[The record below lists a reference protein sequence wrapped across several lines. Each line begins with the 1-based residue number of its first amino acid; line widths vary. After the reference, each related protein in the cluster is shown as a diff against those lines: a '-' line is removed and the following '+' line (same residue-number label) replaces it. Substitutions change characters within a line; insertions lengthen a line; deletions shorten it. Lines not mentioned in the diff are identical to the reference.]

1 MADADGVV
9 PLSRGRERV
18 SIVVTAEDGETTRTY
33 TVTVTRAAVPPATP
47 DRPAGQSTGE
57 GAVSLDWNDVPT
69 ATSYDVRFWQV
80 DAHTELSADAS
91 VNGIS
96 IAFNGSGATVRG
108 LPTDY
113 EWYFFEVRAV
123 NDAGASGWSPNNAI
137 EVPKDEQI
145 PAPDAPDQPDGRL
158 TGEGAVSLDWNDVPT
173 ATSYIVTVWLD
184 DGWTDLSADASVQG
198 VSIAFNGSRA
208 TVSGLPTDYEWY
220 YFVVRAVNAGGI
232 SDWSDYNAIQVQ

>member
-1 MADADGVV
+1 M
-9 PLSRGRERV
+9 
-18 SIVVTAEDGETTRTY
+18 
-33 TVTVTRAAVPPATP
+33 
-47 DRPAGQSTGE
+47 
-57 GAVSLDWNDVPT
+57 SLDWKDVPT
-69 ATSYDVRFWQV
+69 AISYEVRFWQV
-80 DAHTELSADAS
+80 DAHTELSAAS

-96 IAFNGSGATVRG
+96 IAFNGSGATVSG

-145 PAPDAPDQPDGRL
+145 PAPDAPDQPAGQL

-173 ATSYIVTVWLD
+173 ATSYIVAVWLD
-184 DGWTDLSADASVQG
+184 DGWTELSADASVQG
-198 VSIAFNGSRA
+198 VSITVNGSGA
-208 TVSGLPTDYEWY
+208 TVSGLPTGYEWY
-220 YFVVRAVNAGGI
+220 YFVVRAVNAGGT